1 MTSIGKNHP
10 KKGREVVQENLFPLT
25 VIRTE
30 TVLSRMPIHNL
41 AKRGKVDIQI
51 TKRNSHGE
59 VDLHWDVSYNER
71 YGQPRQLAYRL
82 DTLVINRKI
91 DEHARPLPKVIRLN
105 SLYEIAGVLG
115 LTRNTNEVKK
125 ALHQNAGAYITA
137 KLHYKTADGTERSLE
152 AGFTRYGVVFTG
164 GKLPDG
170 TKADAV
176 YLILND
182 PYWEV
187 LNTAPTRPLDY
198 DYLTSL
204 KPASQ
209 RFYEIVSYKIFAA
222 IKYRHPV
229 AKLSYSEYCAFSAQQ
244 RYHEYD
250 RVKKQMYKIHHP
262 HLQSGYIERVS
273 FTPTIDE
280 QGNADW
286 IMQYVPG
293 DKARAEYQ
301 FFTNKKLRA
310 RVATKQPEEIS
321 LHTHAVA
328 LVGYFYQRFH
338 QQEVISPNNKEIE
351 QATALIT
358 AHGIE
363 RARFIVDFSF
373 EEAQSTNFVPKFFGG
388 ILSYAPRAAARFD
401 QRENARRKEARQKQQ
416 ERLMQAYEQYKEGEI
431 QRMQASISPTELSDI
446 ETSIRAE
453 LEAEGTPPAMVGVGI
468 RIRLDA
474 LLEERADILPFEEW
488 QNQKRRSSQGQTP

>member
-1 MTSIGKNHP
+1 MAPVDKNHH
-10 KKGREVVQENLFPLT
+10 KEGRESPQADLFPLT
-25 VIRTE
+25 IIRTE

-41 AKRGKVDIQI
+41 AKRGRVDIRI
-51 TKRNSHGE
+51 TKRNSQGK

-91 DEHARPLPKVIRLN
+91 DEHSRPLPKVIRLN
-105 SLYEIAGVLG
+105 SLYEIAGILG

-137 KLHYKTADGTERSLE
+137 KLHYKTVDGTERTLE

-187 LNTAPTRPLDY
+187 LNAAPTRPLDY
-198 DYLTSL
+198 DYLESL

-222 IKYRHPV
+222 IKYRHAV
-229 AKLSYSEYCAFSAQQ
+229 AKLAYSEYCIFSAQQ

-250 RVKKQMYKIHHP
+250 RVKKQMYKIHNP
-262 HLQSGYIERVS
+262 HLKSGYIKSVS
-273 FTPTIDE
+273 YTPTIDE
-280 QGNADW
+280 QGKPDW

-293 DKARAEYQ
+293 EKACAEYQ
-301 FFTNKKLRA
+301 FFTSKKQLKSASTNK
-310 RVATKQPEEIS
+310 PEENTTQ
-321 LHTHAVA
+321 THAVE

-338 QQEVISPNNKEIE
+338 QEEVISPTSKEIE
-351 QATALIT
+351 QAGELIT
-358 AHGIE
+358 KYGID
-363 RARFIVDFSF
+363 RSRFIVDYSF
-373 EEAQSTNFVPKFFGG
+373 KEAQDTNYSPKFFSG
-388 ILSYAPRAAARFD
+388 ILQYVPRALTNFD
-401 QRENARRKEARQKQQ
+401 KREKQRQQEDAQKQK
-416 ERLMQAYEQYKEGEI
+416 ERLQHAYEVYKQREI
-431 QRMQASISPTELSDI
+431 QRVKSTISLEEFAEMES
-446 ETSIRAE
+446 SIRAE
-453 LEAEGTPPAMVGVGI
+453 LEAEGTFPNMIGMGV
-468 RIRLDA
+468 RIRTDT
-474 LLEERADILPFEEW
+474 LLEERAGILPFEEW
-488 QNQKRRSSQGQTP
+488 RAQQT

>member
-1 MTSIGKNHP
+1 MAQLDKNHDAEG
-10 KKGREVVQENLFPLT
+10 KEISQADLFPLT
-25 VIRTE
+25 IIRTE

-51 TKRNSHGE
+51 TKRNSQGE

-105 SLYEIAGVLG
+105 SLYEIAGILG

-137 KLHYKTADGTERSLE
+137 KLHYKTADGAERTLE

-170 TKADAV
+170 AKADAV

-187 LNTAPTRPLDY
+187 LNAAPTRPLDY
-198 DYLTSL
+198 DYLQSL
-204 KPASQ
+204 KPAAQ

-229 AKLSYSEYCAFSAQQ
+229 AKLAYSEYCIFSAQR
-244 RYHEYD
+244 RYHDYD
-250 RVKKQMYKIHHP
+250 RVKKQMYKIHNP
-262 HLQSGYIERVS
+262 HLKSGYIKSVS
-273 FTPTIDE
+273 YTPTVDE
-280 QGNADW
+280 HGKPDW

-293 DKARAEYQ
+293 EKAHAEYQ
-301 FFTNKKLRA
+301 FFTNKKQLK
-310 RVATKQPEEIS
+310 RVATKKPEETTTQ
-321 LHTHAVA
+321 THAVE
-328 LVGYFYQRFH
+328 LVGYFYHRFH
-338 QQEVISPNNKEIE
+338 HEEVISPNSKEIE
-351 QATALIT
+351 QATDLI
-358 AHGIE
+358 AKYGID
-363 RARFIVDFSF
+363 RSRFIVDYSF
-373 EEAQSTNFVPKFFGG
+373 NEAQDTKYSPKFFGG
-388 ILSYAPRAAARFD
+388 ILQYVDHALENFNRREK
-401 QRENARRKEARQKQQ
+401 QRQQ
-416 ERLMQAYEQYKEGEI
+416 EDARKQEERFQRAYETYKQCEI
-431 QRMQASISPTELSDI
+431 ERIKSTISPEELAEI
-446 ETSIRAE
+446 ESLIRAE
-453 LEAEGTPPAMVGVGI
+453 LESEGTFPNMIGMGV
-468 RIRLDA
+468 RIRTDA
-474 LLEERADILPFEEW
+474 LLEERAGILPYEAW
-488 QNQKRRSSQGQTP
+488 RLQQTSS